1 MFIIYHLL
9 SMGNIVLRSHLYIV
23 VELPA
28 CCVYFFPPLLKPV
41 IEVSVQF
48 KILVYVWWHVELYVG
63 L

>member
-1 MFIIYHLL
+1 
-9 SMGNIVLRSHLYIV
+9 MGNIVLRSHLYIV

-48 KILVYVWWHVELYVG
+48 KILVYVWWYVELYVG